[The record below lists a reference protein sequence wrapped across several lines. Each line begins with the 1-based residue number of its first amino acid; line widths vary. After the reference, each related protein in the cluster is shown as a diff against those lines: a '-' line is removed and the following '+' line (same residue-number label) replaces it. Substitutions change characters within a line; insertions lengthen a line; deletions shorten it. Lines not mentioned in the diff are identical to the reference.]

1 MLEIIRNAI
10 KVKINKDEPDI
21 KNIILWSGSHET
33 AEEYFSSYLQK
44 ELGFKWVGPLDI
56 TLHSIPVWDQF
67 TEFSEDMPWCLS
79 MTPAE
84 LFLGDYEYGVSDQV
98 KRTHQELIKYWMYT
112 QQILT
117 IQIDHTPGLDHQN
130 IIKHEQW

>member
-1 MLEIIRNAI
+1 MVVLDVI
-10 KVKINKDEPDI
+10 KNLVKDTSTEGGV
-21 KNIILWSGSHET
+21 KNIILWSNSHDL
-33 AEEYFSSYLQK
+33 AQEYFESYIKMQ
-44 ELGFKWVGPLDI
+44 LGLKLVGPLNV
-56 TLHSIPVWDQF
+56 TLHSIPVWSQF
-67 TEFSEDMPWCLS
+67 TNFSDDMPWCLS

-98 KRTHQELIKYWMYT
+98 KRTHEELIKYWMYT

-117 IQIDHTPGLDHQN
+117 IQIDHTPGLDHPN